1 MELWQALYL
10 MLACVLG
17 GGIWA
22 CPITESGLLRK
33 INVLVTIPEQGNF
46 AKNLQFQTRLVLANS
61 APVAQIGVYQFSKTP
76 KQHTLGHL
84 ECPACEGRKQK
95 AMQVNLSPG
104 SRFSEAARQW
114 KESRQDQLSEGSLR
128 NYGDYLKALNS
139 FFGEMTLDQIH
150 IGHVEEYQDIRKATC
165 GPSRLNHEIS
175 TLQQIL
181 KRAGLWEEIRKY
193 YEPLRLNDPSVG
205 MALEP
210 DEEAHLF
217 EVAKRKKKWRIAYC
231 CALISNATTAGP
243 KELLHLKLGNIF
255 LDRQPPVILI
265 ESGVKNKFR
274 IRTLPLNS
282 DARWAV
288 AELLELAAKKGS
300 YLPGHYL
307 IPGRPKRLDA
317 QHQGERYRTHYDPS
331 RPAGSYRRAWESLR
345 KEAGKKFPRLLTFR
359 RYDLRHNPAT
369 KLLEDPRVSD
379 RTIEEMMGHR
389 LNSRTKE
396 RYSHIRMQKKLAA
409 VEILESGHTS
419 PEKKRPQ
426 ATQKLASSTAR
437 YFFPIS

>member
-243 KELLHLKLGNIF
+243 KEILHLKLGKSSSI
-255 LDRQPPVILI
+255 
-265 ESGVKNKFR
+265 
-274 IRTLPLNS
+274 
-282 DARWAV
+282 A
-288 AELLELAAKKGS
+288 
-300 YLPGHYL
+300 
-307 IPGRPKRLDA
+307 
-317 QHQGERYRTHYDPS
+317 S
-331 RPAGSYRRAWESLR
+331 RR
-345 KEAGKKFPRLLTFR
+345 
-359 RYDLRHNPAT
+359 
-369 KLLEDPRVSD
+369 
-379 RTIEEMMGHR
+379 
-389 LNSRTKE
+389 
-396 RYSHIRMQKKLAA
+396 
-409 VEILESGHTS
+409 
-419 PEKKRPQ
+419 
-426 ATQKLASSTAR
+426 
-437 YFFPIS
+437 